1 MKKIYLKPTTELVK
15 VAQQLMAT
23 GSLNVNGDGGTGT
36 VYDEELEDGDKVLS
50 RRNRNAWEDEEY
62 DDEEDF

>member
-50 RRNRNAWEDEEY
+50 RRRGNWEDEEY
-62 DDEEDF
+62 DEEEDW